1 MISESLNYLRDS
13 DDAVR
18 TVVIGG
24 VLGFLSFLLVP
35 TFFVLGYLMRV
46 IRASGAG
53 DEQAPVFDDWGEMG
67 IEGVKAFVV
76 TFVWS
81 LIPVVIASVLVF
93 FGVLGVASNNS
104 GLGAVGFL
112 LLLVSALVTLV
123 LSLALAY
130 VLPAV
135 LANFA
140 HEGTIGSGF
149 DFAAIRQVVTDREY
163 ARGWVYAFA
172 VILGVAVVV
181 GVVNVIPLLG
191 QLITFVLG
199 PFAFFYASVA
209 AYYIIGKTFADVQT
223 LDVRDEDSEMPGEQ
237 PAV

>member
-1 MISESLNYLRDS
+1 MISESLDYLRNS

-24 VLGFLSFLLVP
+24 VLGFLSFLLIP
-35 TFFVLGYLMRV
+35 TFFVIGYLLRV
-46 IRASGAG
+46 IRAAGAG
-53 DEQAPVFDDWGEMG
+53 DEQAPAFDDWGDMG
-67 IEGVKAFVV
+67 IEGVKAFAV

-81 LIPVVIASVLVF
+81 LIPVAIASVLVF

-112 LLLVSALVTLV
+112 LLLVSALVTLI

-149 DFAAIRQVVTDREY
+149 DFGTIRQVVTDREY

-172 VILGVAVVV
+172 VILGVAVVI
-181 GVVNVIPLLG
+181 GVINVIPLLG

-209 AYYIIGKTFADVQT
+209 AYYIIGKTFAEVQM

-237 PAV
+237 PVV

>member
-1 MISESLNYLRDS
+1 MISESLNYLRNS
-13 DDAVR
+13 DDAVK

-24 VLGFLSFLLVP
+24 VLGFLSFLLIP
-35 TFFVLGYLMRV
+35 TFLVLGYLMRV
-46 IRASGAG
+46 IRTSGAG

-76 TFVWS
+76 TFAWS
-81 LIPVVIASVLVF
+81 LIPVAIASVLVF

-112 LLLVSALVTLV
+112 LLLVSALVTVV

-140 HEGTIGSGF
+140 HEGTIGAGF
-149 DFAAIRQVVTDREY
+149 DFGTIRQVVTDREY

-181 GVVNVIPLLG
+181 GVINVIPLLG

-209 AYYIIGKTFADVQT
+209 AYYIIGKTFAEVQT
-223 LDVRDEDSEMPGEQ
+223 LDLREDNEMPDEQ
-237 PAV
+237 PVV

>member
-1 MISESLNYLRDS
+1 MISESLDYLRNS

-24 VLGFLSFLLVP
+24 VLGFLSFLLIP
-35 TFFVLGYLMRV
+35 TFFVVGYLLRV
-46 IRASGAG
+46 IRAAGAG

-67 IEGVKAFVV
+67 IEGLKAFAVAV
-76 TFVWS
+76 VWS
-81 LIPVVIASVLVF
+81 LIPVVIAGVLVSV
-93 FGVLGVASNNS
+93 GVLGVASNNS

-135 LANFA
+135 LANVA
-140 HEGTIGSGF
+140 HEGTVGSGF
-149 DFAAIRQVVTDREY
+149 DFTTIRQVVTDREY

-181 GVVNVIPLLG
+181 GVINVIPLLG

-209 AYYIIGKTFADVQT
+209 AYYIIGKTFAEVQT

-237 PAV
+237 PVV